1 MPKPILLIVESGQY
15 KEAEFKFNKEE
26 IEKSLVPKEA
36 GQSFNLKELL
46 PVGIQEKFKKS
57 QVSGG
62 LENVKTSIDSLLDD
76 AKERVSDMGAP
87 FFVAGIE
94 INEYSDVPKDH
105 MQIVIGH
112 SYSIYHDIELRL
124 QAYIKRE

>member
-1 MPKPILLIVESGQY
+1 MSKPVLLIVESGKY
-15 KEAEFKFNKEE
+15 TEAEFKFNKDE
-26 IEKSLVPKEA
+26 IEKSLVPKKDGLA
-36 GQSFNLKELL
+36 FDIKELL

-94 INEYSDVPKDH
+94 INEYYDMPKDH

-112 SYSIYHDIELRL
+112 SYKIYHDIELRL